1 MLRTID
7 IIMIVIVVDHFNSN
21 CFPPMEAASVGDGAV
36 EEIPRL
42 GQVCETN
49 VVEVGSHNPL
59 AMPFSPVG
67 HFIGEQPFSA
77 LSKPHANIPTIS
89 TGGWPLLFF
98 KLSLF
103 RRTPLSCRDV
113 IKQRQRQTKKKKT
126 EQWKMKNERNN
137 NVRGGAVCKNRKRN

>member
-21 CFPPMEAASVGDGAV
+21 CFPPMEAVASVGDGAM

-42 GQVCETN
+42 GQVCDTN
-49 VVEVGSHNPL
+49 EVEVGSHNPL
-59 AMPFSPVG
+59 AMPPSPVG

-113 IKQRQRQTKKKKT
+113 IKQ
-126 EQWKMKNERNN
+126 
-137 NVRGGAVCKNRKRN
+137 